1 MYPDTKFDYI
11 HCMHNNIHLI
21 ILLAICIVSPVAAEP
36 IPVRQA
42 DQIDLLNF
50 DPPQIFQRQM
60 VIRVRTTSQAQLD
73 AMLELVESVWTENT
87 GVGVL
92 DVQIKRSNLNAITK
106 LGIPFDILIDDLQ
119 AHTNRGWSQIIEAER
134 LNQDSGPRGGLLHD
148 DLWFANYKQLNE
160 ITSYIDNI
168 AALRPELAS
177 TAIIGQ
183 SWEGR
188 DMFAITISGPDTPEN
203 RQADRPVVFI
213 FSTVHAREWIA
224 PMTTVYYAS
233 KLVEDYGTDPRV
245 QALLDSVRIVIVP
258 MGNPDGYLFT
268 WSDYRYWRKNRR
280 NNSIRNNSFGVDIN
294 RNWGYEWGGQ
304 GSSGSSSSDTYRG
317 TAPFSEP
324 ETAALRDLAL
334 SFGDQLIANMEYHS
348 YSQLVM
354 WPFGYAS
361 GNITPEP
368 DRTYFDLLSNE
379 LSDEIRS
386 VHNKNYTAMQ
396 SVNLYPAAG
405 NAEDWFYGE
414 LDITSM
420 IIELRPRNA
429 DFNPPPGNIL
439 PNAQENYQAIKH
451 YIERVTEPI
460 RIWHNSTPTAE
471 ADTSIELIITALDGI
486 EIFDTN
492 SPTLYTRINPTD
504 PFEPIAMSPIG
515 GNQYAANSPPIPCG
529 EVLEYY
535 FQVLSIDET
544 LLTYPPNGSAAPFG
558 TLAEQLVVALTDD
571 FETDSRW
578 IVGSDTDTA
587 TSGIWTRMNPQEV
600 LTQTGAIVQPEN
612 DRTPYG
618 TVCWVTDGIAGA
630 DENDRDVDN
639 GTTTLTSPIFD
650 ANEGNEPYISFWL
663 WFYRSDANYDHL
675 RVDFSNDDGN
685 TWSIVRYFN
694 FTGQQWIQREF
705 RIADILQPTDQMR
718 IRFVAYDN
726 ENDGI
731 VEAAIDDLKVEYLGC
746 PSLNPADI
754 NGDGTLNFF
763 DISAFITALSA
774 QDPIA
779 DFNNDGRWNFF
790 DISAF
795 LTAYA
800 DG

>member
-21 ILLAICIVSPVAAEP
+21 ILLAICIISHVAAEP

-50 DPPQIFQRQM
+50 DPPQIFQKQM

-119 AHTNRGWSQIIEAER
+119 AHTDRGWSQIIEAER

-233 KLVEDYGTDPRV
+233 KLVEDYDTDPRV

-280 NNSIRNNSFGVDIN
+280 DNLNSSSFGVDIN

-324 ETAALRDLAL
+324 ETATLRDFAL
-334 SFGDQLIANMEYHS
+334 SFGDQLIAHMEYHS

-354 WPFGYAS
+354 YPFGYS
-361 GNITPEP
+361 TFPPPEP
-368 DRTYFDLLSNE
+368 DLTYFGLLSGE
-379 LSDEIRS
+379 LSDEIKS
-386 VHNKNYTAMQ
+386 VHNKNYDPIQAA
-396 SVNLYPAAG
+396 NLYPHAG
-405 NAEDWFYGE
+405 NSPDWFYGE
-414 LDITSM
+414 LNVTSFL
-420 IIELRPRNA
+420 IELRPRNA
-429 DFNPPPGNIL
+429 DFNPPPSNIL
-439 PNAQENYQAIKH
+439 PNAQENYQAIKR
-451 YIERVTEPI
+451 YIQRAVEPVSFWHVPVTAVQSDTATPIRVTILEDIAAVQP
-460 RIWHNSTPTAE
+460 SSA
-471 ADTSIELIITALDGI
+471 
-486 EIFDTN
+486 
-492 SPTLYTRINPTD
+492 TLFTRIGAQGQ
-504 PFEPIAMSPIG
+504 FEPISMSPTGIADFTA
-515 GNQYAANSPPIPCG
+515 QLPPVPCG
-529 EVLEYY
+529 QTIEYY
-535 FQVLSIDET
+535 FQTT
-544 LLTYPPNGSAAPFG
+544 LANGNTHTYPSGGAGSPMSAQAS
-558 TLAEQLVVALTDD
+558 QLVVAHFDD
-571 FETDSRW
+571 LESDTGW
-578 IVGSDTDTA
+578 IVGDESDTA
-587 TSGIWTRMNPQEV
+587 TGGIWTRMDPEA
-600 LTQTGAIVQPEN
+600 TSAQPEN
-612 DRTPYG
+612 DHTPYG
-618 TVCWVTDGIAGA
+618 SLCWVTDGNAGT
-630 DENDRDVDN
+630 DPDDGDVD
-639 GTTTLTSPIFD
+639 GGETTLTSPTLD
-650 ANEGNEPYISFWL
+650 ASGLGDDAYINFWL
-663 WFYRSDANYDHL
+663 WYADSNSFEDSL
-675 RVDFSNDDGN
+675 RVDLSNDDGDSW
-685 TWSIVRYFN
+685 TIYGYFI
-694 FTGQQWIQREF
+694 TSTDQQWVNIVIPITYLLEPTNQMRVRF
-705 RIADILQPTDQMR
+705 IADD
-718 IRFVAYDN
+718 RFPDN
-726 ENDGI
+726 TLEI
-731 VEAAIDDLKVEYLGC
+731 AIDDFSIDFFGC

-754 NGDGTLNFF
+754 NGDGTLNTL
-763 DISAFITALSA
+763 DIFAFLSAFSA

>member
-1 MYPDTKFDYI
+1 MYLDTKFDYI

-21 ILLAICIVSPVAAEP
+21 ILLAICTISPVAAEP

-60 VIRVRTTSQAQLD
+60 VIRVRTTSRAQLD

-233 KLVEDYGTDPRV
+233 KLVEDYDTDPRV
-245 QALLDSVRIVIVP
+245 QALLDSVRVVIVP

-324 ETAALRDLAL
+324 ETATLRDFAL
-334 SFGDQLIANMEYHS
+334 SFGDQLIAHMEYHS

-354 WPFGYAS
+354 YPFGYS
-361 GNITPEP
+361 TFPPPEP
-368 DRTYFDLLSNE
+368 DLTYFGLLSGE
-379 LSDEIRS
+379 LSDEIKS
-386 VHNKNYTAMQ
+386 VHNKNYDPIQAA
-396 SVNLYPAAG
+396 NLYPHAG
-405 NAEDWFYGE
+405 NSPDWFYGE

-420 IIELRPRNA
+420 IIELRPSNA
-429 DFNPPPGNIL
+429 DFNPPPSNIL
-439 PNAQENYQAIKH
+439 PNAQENYKAIKR
-451 YIERVTEPI
+451 YIERVTEPVSFWHVPVTAVQSDTTTPI
-460 RIWHNSTPTAE
+460 SITIIENLAPNQPSSATLFTRIGDQGQFEPVSM
-471 ADTSIELIITALDGI
+471 
-486 EIFDTN
+486 
-492 SPTLYTRINPTD
+492 SPTG
-504 PFEPIAMSPIG
+504 IADFTAQLP
-515 GNQYAANSPPIPCG
+515 AVPCG
-529 EVLEYY
+529 QTTEYY
-535 FQVLSIDET
+535 FQTT
-544 LLTYPPNGSAAPFG
+544 LANGNTHAYPPDGPSMPLLSAQAS
-558 TLAEQLVVALTDD
+558 QLVVAHFDD
-571 FETDSRW
+571 LESDTGW
-578 IVGSDTDTA
+578 IVGDESDTA
-587 TSGIWTRMNPQEV
+587 TGGIWTRMDPEA
-600 LTQTGAIVQPEN
+600 TSAQPEN
-612 DRTPYG
+612 DHTPYG
-618 TVCWVTDGIAGA
+618 SLCWVTDGNAGTDA
-630 DENDRDVDN
+630 NDGDVDN
-639 GTTTLTSPIFD
+639 GRTTLTSPALD
-650 ANEGNEPYISFWL
+650 ATGIGEDPYITFWL
-663 WFYRSDANYDHL
+663 WYSSPGWQDVFQIDISNNNGKTWQTYGFY
-675 RVDFSNDDGN
+675 FSTNDQ
-685 TWSIVRYFN
+685 WVYEQVQLAYF
-694 FTGQQWIQREF
+694 FE
-705 RIADILQPTDQMR
+705 PTDQMR
-718 IRFVAYDN
+718 IRFIAEDISS
-726 ENDGI
+726 DTTI
-731 VEAAIDDLKVEYLGC
+731 EAAIDDLRIDFFGC